1 LNAFYL
7 NPPIK
12 TFYWYAWFFTNL
24 CIYLTYG
31 GALPLMYPLGVI
43 FFMLMFY
50 VNKFLFT
57 RFHRKSFG
65 FDETVPSYS
74 VKLMKWALFFH
85 LLMNCFMFTNKRLM
99 VPPDYTTEEHYR
111 PAMEAPPIFFQ
122 RRYDTL
128 SSQAVIYVFLLVI
141 VLYIFY
147 RTCIQ
152 PLVNCCKRCGERKR
166 AFKLEDK
173 ALATTGKDREALEML
188 VAEDFSDDIVKE
200 LNIRYLRTFYIR
212 AHKEYELFRTMVNA
226 ISYD

>member
-1 LNAFYL
+1 
-7 NPPIK
+7 
-12 TFYWYAWFFTNL
+12 
-24 CIYLTYG
+24 
-31 GALPLMYPLGVI
+31 M
-43 FFMLMFY
+43 
-50 VNKFLFT
+50 
-57 RFHRKSFG
+57 
-65 FDETVPSYS
+65 
-74 VKLMKWALFFH
+74 
-85 LLMNCFMFTNKRLM
+85 
-99 VPPDYTTEEHYR
+99 
-111 PAMEAPPIFFQ
+111 
-122 RRYDTL
+122 
-128 SSQAVIYVFLLVI
+128 
-141 VLYIFY
+141 LYIFY